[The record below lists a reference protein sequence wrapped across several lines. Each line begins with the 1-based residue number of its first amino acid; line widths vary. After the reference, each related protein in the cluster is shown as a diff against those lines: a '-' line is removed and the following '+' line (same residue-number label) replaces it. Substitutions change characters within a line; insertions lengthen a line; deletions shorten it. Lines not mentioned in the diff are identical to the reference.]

1 MSLQEDKTNIAIL
14 GGGPAGL
21 SAGYYA
27 RKNQLD
33 FTLYE
38 ASEKTGGNA
47 VTFKSGDFYYDS
59 GAHRFHDK
67 IPEVTNEVKSLMG
80 DSLKEINVPSQI
92 YNQGKYLDF
101 PISPLNV
108 IKNLGIRKCLSI
120 GTEVL
125 GQRSNGNPNNFK
137 SVAINKYGKTL
148 AELFLLNY
156 SEKLWGIPPDQLS
169 VQVSG
174 KRLKG
179 LTIKTLLKELIGSNT
194 AKTKHLDGS
203 FYYPDFGIGQIMD
216 CLAEKCSSENIKLN
230 KRVSKIRHENFIPG
244 SIEFTDG
251 SSTKAN
257 QIISTLPISI
267 LLEILEPAPPTEI
280 LSIARD
286 LKFRN
291 IKLVAFFIDKKQISN
306 NASLY
311 FPDAQLPFTRIYE
324 PRNRSVKMAPKGKTS
339 LIVEI
344 PCFDTDQIWNENDHV
359 IIERIKS
366 QLIQLSF
373 IEEKDIINAE
383 VQNIKNAYPVLERD
397 VDEKLTEIQNYLCQF
412 KNLHLIGRSGTYKYN
427 HIHDLLYSGKMII
440 NNIM

>member
-67 IPEVTNEVKSLMG
+67 IPEVTKEVKSLLG

-92 YNQGKYLDF
+92 YHQGKYLDF

-120 GTEVL
+120 GWEVL
-125 GQRSNGNPNNFK
+125 GQRSNGDPNNFK
-137 SVAINKYGKTL
+137 SATINKYGRTL
-148 AELFLLNY
+148 AESFLLNY
-156 SEKLWGIPPDQLS
+156 SEKLWGIASDQLS
-169 VQVSG
+169 VKVSG
-174 KRLKG
+174 KRLEG
-179 LTIKTLLKELIGSNT
+179 LTIKTLLKEVIGGNSI
-194 AKTKHLDGS
+194 KTKHLDGS
-203 FYYPDFGIGQIMD
+203 FYYPDLGIGQIMD
-216 CLAEKCSSENIKLN
+216 CLAEKCGSENIKLN
-230 KRVSKIRHENFIPG
+230 KRVSKISHENFIPG

-251 SSTKAN
+251 SSTKSD

-267 LLEILEPAPPTEI
+267 LLEILDPLPPTEI
-280 LSIARD
+280 LSIARS
-286 LKFRN
+286 LNFRN
-291 IKLVAFFIDKKQISN
+291 IKLVAFFLDKDQISN

-311 FPDAQLPFTRIYE
+311 FPDSKLPFTRIYE
-324 PRNRSVKMAPKGKTS
+324 PKNRSVKMAPTGKTS
-339 LIVEI
+339 LIVEL
-344 PCFDTDQIWNENDHV
+344 PCFETDQIWNETDHV
-359 IIERIKS
+359 IIESIKS

-373 IEEKDIINAE
+373 IEEKDVINAE
-383 VQNIKNAYPVLERD
+383 VRNIKNAYPVLEKD
-397 VDEKLTEIQNYLCQF
+397 VDEKLLEIDKYLSQF
-412 KNLHLIGRSGTYKYN
+412 KNLHLIGRSGTYQYN
-427 HIHDLLYSGKMII
+427 HIHDLMYSGKMII
-440 NNIM
+440 ESSL